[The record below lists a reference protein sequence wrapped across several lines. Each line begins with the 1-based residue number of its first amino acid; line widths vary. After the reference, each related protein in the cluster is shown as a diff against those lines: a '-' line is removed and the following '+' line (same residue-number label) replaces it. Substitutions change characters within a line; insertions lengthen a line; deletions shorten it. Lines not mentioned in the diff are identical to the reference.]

1 MSGDPTRVIVITGAS
16 RGIGRLLAQKLG
28 AQGAAVVVNY
38 KVNADLAEQ
47 SLADVVAAGG
57 SGLTVQ
63 ADIEHPD
70 QIEHLFDTVESEYG
84 RLDGFVA
91 NAAASAFKPVA
102 ELKTHHLDRSYA
114 MNTRSFVLG
123 AIRAATLMDRGGR
136 ILAVT
141 SYGSLRAFPT
151 YAALGAAKAA
161 NEAYV
166 KYMATEY
173 GPRGITVNAVNGGLI
188 DTDSL
193 DYFYNRVPGMAP
205 VETVFSKI
213 PLQRPGTADDM
224 ADAAEFLLSERAG
237 YITGQTLVVDGG
249 LTVVA
254 PPFWGDTTGSL
265 REAVLG
271 SDGSGGPGGTEPA
284 SGSGAASGSGIAD
297 DSGAA
302 DGSGAASSSGAAE

>member
-1 MSGDPTRVIVITGAS
+1 MTDTQNPTPDDASRVVVITGAS
-16 RGIGRLLAQKLG
+16 RGIGRLLAGKLG

-38 KVNADLAEQ
+38 KVNADLAAE
-47 SLADVVAAGG
+47 AVAEVTAAGG
-57 SGLTVQ
+57 SGFAVQ
-63 ADIEHPD
+63 ADIENPD
-70 QIEHLFDTVESEYG
+70 DIDRLFDAVRERYG

-91 NAAASAFKPVA
+91 NAAASAFKPVSQ
-102 ELKTHHLDRSYA
+102 LKVHHLDRSYA

-123 AIRAATLMDRGGR
+123 AIRAAELMDHGGR
-136 ILAVT
+136 IVAVT

-166 KYMATEY
+166 KFMATEF

-205 VETVFSKI
+205 MQSVLEKI
-213 PLQRPGTADDM
+213 PLGRPGTADDM
-224 ADAAEFLLSERAG
+224 ADAADFLLSAKAG
-237 YITGQTLVVDGG
+237 YITGQVLTVDGG

-254 PPFWGDTTGSL
+254 PPFWADTTGDL

-271 SDGSGGPGGTEPA
+271 EGA
-284 SGSGAASGSGIAD
+284 SGAAVHPAVYSG
-297 DSGAA
+297 
-302 DGSGAASSSGAAE
+302 E

>member
-1 MSGDPTRVIVITGAS
+1 MTDGTPASAPRVVVITGAS

-38 KVNADLAEQ
+38 KVNADLAEE

-57 SGLTVQ
+57 SGITVQ
-63 ADIEHPD
+63 ADIEQPD
-70 QIEHLFDTVESEYG
+70 DIAALFDRVAEEYG
-84 RLDGFVA
+84 RLDAFVA
-91 NAAASAFKPVA
+91 NAAASAFKPVSQ
-102 ELKTHHLDRSYA
+102 LKTHHLDRSYA
-114 MNTRSFVLG
+114 TNTRSFVLG
-123 AIRAATLMDRGGR
+123 AVRAAELMDRGGR
-136 ILAVT
+136 IVTIT

-166 KYMATEY
+166 KFMAAEY

-205 VETVFSKI
+205 IETVFEKI
-213 PLQRPGTADDM
+213 PLGRPGTADDM
-224 ADAAEFLLSERAG
+224 ADAADFLLSAKAG
-237 YITGQTLVVDGG
+237 YITGQVLSVDGG

-254 PPFWGDTTGSL
+254 PPYWADTTGEL
-265 REAVLG
+265 RAAVF
-271 SDGSGGPGGTEPA
+271 GSGEA
-284 SGSGAASGSGIAD
+284 
-297 DSGAA
+297 
-302 DGSGAASSSGAAE
+302 